1 MTYTRLFQSFT
12 RSPSK
17 FAFSCLYFRVQLS
30 HLKTQST
37 TDPTKFPALQFS
49 LFSIMFYNW
58 MYITLWQNISL
69 RLLICDLIKIVA
81 FHHINNYKD
90 ILISDKTV
98 LKSNLFYNRII
109 YCNVKKQSS
118 WQEYEH
124 YYNISTINTEVF
136 QIHFMTLLITMMQDD
151 RS

>member
-1 MTYTRLFQSFT
+1 
-12 RSPSK
+12 
-17 FAFSCLYFRVQLS
+17 
-30 HLKTQST
+30 
-37 TDPTKFPALQFS
+37 
-49 LFSIMFYNW
+49 

-109 YCNVKKQSS
+109 HCNVKKQSS

-136 QIHFMTLLITMMQDD
+136 QIHFMTLLILWCKMTGAEFVWNN
-151 RS
+151 RERVNKIEREIKLKLFKLFTFKVKINVGEKSSFCSL

>member
-1 MTYTRLFQSFT
+1 
-12 RSPSK
+12 
-17 FAFSCLYFRVQLS
+17 
-30 HLKTQST
+30 
-37 TDPTKFPALQFS
+37 
-49 LFSIMFYNW
+49 

-69 RLLICDLIKIVA
+69 RLLICDLMKIVA

-109 YCNVKKQSS
+109 HCNVKKQSS

-136 QIHFMTLLITMMQDD
+136 QINFMTLLITITEMQDD